1 MPLPSYKPWGRIR
14 LPEEREEKWQQAG
27 TTFKEWEAEP
37 LKDTKKHREARFLIL
52 VIKIFLVS

>member
-1 MPLPSYKPWGRIR
+1 M
-14 LPEEREEKWQQAG
+14 PEEREEKWQQAG